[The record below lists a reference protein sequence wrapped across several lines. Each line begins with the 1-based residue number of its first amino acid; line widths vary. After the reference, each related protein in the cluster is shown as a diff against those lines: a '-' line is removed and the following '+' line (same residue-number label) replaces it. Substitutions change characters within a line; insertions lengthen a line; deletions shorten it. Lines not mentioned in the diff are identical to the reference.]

1 MMTMSD
7 RHPPPFLS
15 SKNEES
21 EPPANEWPA
30 APSPV
35 PPLHPMF
42 RQAPPPAENQID
54 KLKNNP
60 VILGIL
66 IGIVIGIV
74 LTNMRPVIINP
85 TK

>member
-1 MMTMSD
+1 MKTMSD

-35 PPLHPMF
+35 PMF
-42 RQAPPPAENQID
+42 RQAPPAENQID

-60 VILGIL
+60 IVLGIL
-66 IGIVIGIV
+66 IGIVIGIL

>member
-1 MMTMSD
+1 MIMSG
-7 RHPPPFLS
+7 HPPPFLS

-21 EPPANEWPA
+21 EPPANEWPS
-30 APSPV
+30 APSPM
-35 PPLHPMF
+35 PPPMF
-42 RQAPPPAENQID
+42 RQTPQQSDNQID

-66 IGIVIGIV
+66 IGIVIGIL

>member
-1 MMTMSD
+1 MKIMSD

-15 SKNEES
+15 SKSEES

-35 PPLHPMF
+35 PHPVY
-42 RQAPPPAENQID
+42 RQQPVENQID

-60 VILGIL
+60 IILGIL
-66 IGIVIGIV
+66 IGIVIGIL

>member
-1 MMTMSD
+1 MKTMSE

-30 APSPV
+30 APSPM
-35 PPLHPMF
+35 PMF

-60 VILGIL
+60 IVLGIL
-66 IGIVIGIV
+66 IGIVIGIL

>member
-1 MMTMSD
+1 MKIMSD

-15 SKNEES
+15 SKSEES

-35 PPLHPMF
+35 PHPVY
-42 RQAPPPAENQID
+42 RHAPSQQPVENQID

-60 VILGIL
+60 IILGIL
-66 IGIVIGIV
+66 IGIVIGIL

>member
-1 MMTMSD
+1 MTMSE

-21 EPPANEWPA
+21 EPPPNEWPS

-35 PPLHPMF
+35 PQPLF
-42 RQAPPPAENQID
+42 RYAPQPTENQID

-60 VILGIL
+60 IILGIL